1 MPLKQI
7 DGSFHKHIFEARYNF
22 SIECR
27 QNCIQVVVQIF
38 LAFSI
43 THARF
48 SFFLQQK
55 YWNFERR
62 EDKLQSIYHIMII
75 FGKYYPSQ
83 KKLELC
89 KEGGQIA
96 IDISH

>member
-22 SIECR
+22 SIECC
-27 QNCIQVVVQIF
+27 QNRIQVVVQIF

-48 SFFLQQK
+48 PFCCYAMKVCHPIHDNVVCCAIRVYQ
-55 YWNFERR
+55 RR
-62 EDKLQSIYHIMII
+62 TADNGVPVCML
-75 FGKYYPSQ
+75 F
-83 KKLELC
+83 C
-89 KEGGQIA
+89 V
-96 IDISH
+96 